1 MSYRIRNTA
10 TNTAK
15 IRHVPSV
22 PAIAAGV
29 TLDAKSTYSFMIP
42 DIENNMCKSVENVS
56 MNHVKYAC

>member
-15 IRHVPSV
+15 IRHAPSV

-42 DIENNMCKSVENVS
+42 DIENECKSVENV
-56 MNHVKYAC
+56 